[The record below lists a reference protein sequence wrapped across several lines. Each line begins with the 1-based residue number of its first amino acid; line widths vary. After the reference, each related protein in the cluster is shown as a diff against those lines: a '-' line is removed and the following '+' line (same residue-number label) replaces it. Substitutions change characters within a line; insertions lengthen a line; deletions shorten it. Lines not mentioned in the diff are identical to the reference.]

1 MLACGVGLGL
11 LVPPLAALA
20 RPLMPVTVFL
30 FVLGTLLR
38 VGPRGTRGRG
48 TGRVAAAARRDDDR
62 VPVALGI
69 AARLAGMPY
78 DWSSRW

>member
-1 MLACGVGLGL
+1 MRTLIAALVRRGPTVLACGVGLG

-38 VGPRGTRGRG
+38 VGPARYARRARGRPC
-48 TGRVAAAARRDDDR
+48 RCCCPPRR
-62 VPVALGI
+62 
-69 AARLAGMPY
+69 
-78 DWSSRW
+78 